1 MSYIILDLEWNNTYF
16 KKENRFINEILQIGA
31 VKLNDKLNIVDS
43 FQVIV
48 KSFLTK
54 RLSSRVK
61 DLTGITNEEML
72 SGVPLHEAVKL
83 YNDWVGNDAI
93 TMTWSN
99 SDLYAILENSRVFLE
114 NQLTLKIEKYVNL
127 QAFVQNELRISGVEL
142 KNQIS
147 LNNAATLLNVST
159 EGFELHNAKDDS
171 ALAALLLKRT
181 YNEKRFSEL
190 ICDTTDPEFYGRLTF
205 KPYYLSNVR
214 DERINKN
221 YLIFSCPNCEKP
233 VKRINKWKY
242 RNNWLRAEF
251 YCKFC
256 DIKLKG
262 MISAKQ
268 TFNKV
273 IIKKRIL
280 PISSLAEEK
289 ATKNVKM

>member
-1 MSYIILDLEWNNTYF
+1 MNYIILDLEWNNTYF
-16 KKENRFINEILQIGA
+16 KRENRFVNEILQIGA
-31 VKLNDKLNIVDS
+31 VRLNEKFDICDS

-48 KSFLTK
+48 KSSLTK
-54 RLSSRVK
+54 RISKRVK
-61 DLTGITNEEML
+61 DLTGITNEQML
-72 SGVPLHEAVKL
+72 EGVSLEEAVYR
-83 YNDWVGNDAI
+83 YNVWSGNDAV

-99 SDLYAILENSRVFLE
+99 SDLYAILENSKIFL
-114 NQLTLKIEKYVNL
+114 NDSLTLNIGKYLNL
-127 QAFVQNELRISGVEL
+127 QAYVQNELKISGVEL

-181 YNEKRFSEL
+181 YNKKRFSAL
-190 ICDTTDPEFYGRLTF
+190 INDTSDPEFYANLTF
-205 KPYYLSNVR
+205 KPYYISNIR

-233 VKRINKWKY
+233 VKRTKKWKY
-242 RNNWLRAEF
+242 RNNWLRTQF

-256 DIKLKG
+256 QINLKG

-273 IIKKRIL
+273 VIKKRIL
-280 PISSLAEEK
+280 PISAVEEGK
-289 ATKNVKM
+289 ENVNL